1 MFVVA
6 MTLLR
11 VRFVLGLVRRAS
23 AWLGSAREPCSRSAI
38 NAPPARRLQLKHYAS
53 RKSNEIH
60 YGRTANFLQGKRHWI
75 LVAAVGG
82 CVAGGRRGREGGVEV
97 EGEVVSPGAPRP
109 ASGVRWRRQRRAGC
123 SRNDRLCKSPD
134 SCCTSVAGSGNFFAG
149 GDTALITRK
158 CHYERRMRSTRLA
171 ALFRHFSN

>member
-82 CVAGGRRGREGGVEV
+82 CVAGGRRGGGRRGGGGSRVAR
-97 EGEVVSPGAPRP
+97 GA
-109 ASGVRWRRQRRAGC
+109 ASGVRRPVAAAAARRLL
-123 SRNDRLCKSPD
+123 SK
-134 SCCTSVAGSGNFFAG
+134 
-149 GDTALITRK
+149 
-158 CHYERRMRSTRLA
+158 
-171 ALFRHFSN
+171 